1 MTCCSSSTLFS
12 AIGFSS
18 FVEGFDDAAA
28 GAAGERVGE
37 ADAEVVDDGDAEK
50 AGKEEGDGGRGTE
63 AVVAEE
69 AGKEEGDGGRGAVAV
84 AVTTGV
90 VVDERVE
97 ECWQKRLSSR
107 CCCTCFIIR
116 LSNCLREEACG
127 DGEGSIAGETDEMV
141 GANETFL
148 FCWR

>member
-63 AVVAEE
+63 AVV
-69 AGKEEGDGGRGAVAV
+69 VA
-84 AVTTGV
+84 TGV
-90 VVDERVE
+90 VVDGGFEGG
-97 ECWQKRLSSR
+97 WQKRLSS
-107 CCCTCFIIR
+107 
-116 LSNCLREEACG
+116 
-127 DGEGSIAGETDEMV
+127 
-141 GANETFL
+141 
-148 FCWR
+148 